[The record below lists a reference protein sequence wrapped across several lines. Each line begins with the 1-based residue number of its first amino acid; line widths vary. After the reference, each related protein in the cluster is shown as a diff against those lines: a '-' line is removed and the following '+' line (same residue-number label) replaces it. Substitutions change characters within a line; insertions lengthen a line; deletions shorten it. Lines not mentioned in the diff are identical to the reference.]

1 MSTLKYSEMLKPK
14 NTLLKPTGKSAIKIP
29 NQEMIPKYNGTAGVT
44 GVNNNGIAY
53 KNYGATENIGPIEV
67 KGGSSAPKYSDNVG
81 GLSYVG
87 TPSAAPGSAD
97 VKYSD
102 AETGSAEPSAPVQMP
117 SVVKPMTYEE
127 YLKSAYDKTV
137 NNAEEARNKAV
148 IDAQVSYQQNKATY
162 GAKAEAMGAMGL
174 TGSGYS
180 DYLDAQAYN
189 TSRNEVAVANAQA
202 EKAKQQAE
210 MTYSQG
216 ILQLQENKK
225 SQFTALLEGAGN
237 GTLSKEQ
244 IEAISGEYGLSD
256 EQKNQLLATAE
267 GYTAKVQKDNYSSML
282 GKYGSSVDSVKSA
295 VSSGAISQEQ
305 GNEIIGTIQNN
316 NYLEYS
322 YGIGAGDIDQNDVE
336 IALKSGDISKPQYEQ
351 LKSEYMAEINKID
364 ISTYFNDKTI
374 ETAKEE
380 LSYIKNDKWIDQATK
395 DKFQKAYNEKFN
407 PETNKETEEIG
418 VTATAKKTPDG
429 KTYTS
434 DVIDI
439 NSSEFSRELL
449 SKQYNPQKT
458 SGVFKDTNKENSE
471 QYKYLSAILN
481 DAKAGKIK
489 QGQYIRTN
497 YGSDIKGTGLFIY
510 LGEGKFR
517 GISVAGVEYT
527 KVEIYLPE
535 EYKID
540 SVGGIMKK

>member
-1 MSTLKYSEMLKPK
+1 MLKPK

-29 NQEMIPKYNGTAGVT
+29 NQEMTPKYNGTADVT

-53 KNYGATENIGPIEV
+53 KNYGATENTGPINV

-87 TPSAAPGSAD
+87 TPSVAPGSAD

-102 AETGSAEPSAPVQMP
+102 AETGSTEPSTPVQTP
-117 SVVKPMTYEE
+117 SMVKPMTYEE
-127 YLKSAYDKTV
+127 YLKSAYDQTV
-137 NNAEEARNKAV
+137 NNAEEARNKAI

-216 ILQLQENKK
+216 MLRLQENKK
-225 SQFTALLEGAGN
+225 SQFTTLLEGAGN

-244 IEAISGEYGLSD
+244 LEAISTEYGLSD

-267 GYTAKVQKDNYSSML
+267 GYTSKTQQSNYSALL
-282 GKYGSSVDSVKSA
+282 GEYGNSVDAIKSA
-295 VSSGAISQEQ
+295 VNSGAISQEQ
-305 GNEIIGTIQNN
+305 GDSIVATIQNN
-316 NYLEYS
+316 NYLDYS
-322 YGIGAGDIDQNDVE
+322 YGISAGDIDQNDVE

-364 ISTYFNDKTI
+364 IGSYFNDKTI
-374 ETAKEE
+374 EIANEQ
-380 LSYIKNDKWIDQATK
+380 LSTIMADKWIDQATK
-395 DKFQKAYNEKFN
+395 DKFQKAYDEIFN
-407 PETNKETEEIG
+407 PQENNSAEINNSNENDELKFDEKAKEVNIYSSSFN
-418 VTATAKKTPDG
+418 AK
-429 KTYTS
+429 
-434 DVIDI
+434 
-439 NSSEFSRELL
+439 EFGEFYGS
-449 SKQYNPQKT
+449 
-458 SGVFKDTNKENSE
+458 NKENSG
-471 QYKYLSAILN
+471 QSKYIN
-481 DAKAGKIK
+481 KVVEDAKSGKIK
-489 QGQYIRTN
+489 VGQIVVAN
-497 YGSDIKGTGLFIY
+497 CGLSWDDVGGYLY
-510 LGEGKFR
+510 LGNGKFKKLNT
-517 GISVAGVEYT
+517 SYVADNREL
-527 KVEIYLPE
+527 IYEPE
-535 EYKID
+535 GYKKRADGSSILID
-540 SVGGIMKK
+540 KE

>member
-1 MSTLKYSEMLKPK
+1 MLKPK

-29 NQEMIPKYNGTAGVT
+29 NQEMTPKYNGTADVT

-53 KNYGATENIGPIEV
+53 KNYGATENTGPINV

-87 TPSAAPGSAD
+87 TPSVAPGSAD

-102 AETGSAEPSAPVQMP
+102 AETGSTEPSTPVQTP
-117 SVVKPMTYEE
+117 SMVKPMTYEE

-137 NNAEEARNKAV
+137 NNAEEARNKAI

-216 ILQLQENKK
+216 MLQLQE
-225 SQFTALLEGAGN
+225 SQNSTYNEIL
-237 GTLSKEQ
+237 K
-244 IEAISGEYGLSD
+244 EYGNSIEVIKASNLSD
-256 EQKNQLLATAE
+256 EQKQSAINSIQTNAYNEFSYDLSTIDIANGNFEGVTEIQKLAEFALKTGELSQNNVNQLIT
-267 GYTAKVQKDNYSSML
+267 D
-282 GKYGSSVDSVKSA
+282 
-295 VSSGAISQEQ
+295 
-305 GNEIIGTIQNN
+305 
-316 NYLEYS
+316 
-322 YGIGAGDIDQNDVE
+322 
-336 IALKSGDISKPQYEQ
+336 
-351 LKSEYMAEINKID
+351 YMTEINKID
-364 ISTYFNDKTI
+364 IGTYFNDKTI

-395 DKFQKAYNEKFN
+395 DKFERAYNSNFNIEVNDKEKEKN
-407 PETNKETEEIG
+407 VEVDNIMGLSDKAERTPEGYK
-418 VTATAKKTPDG
+418 
-429 KTYTS
+429 YTS
-434 DVIDI
+434 NTIDI
-439 NSSEFSRELL
+439 YDSNFTRELL
-449 SKQYNPQKT
+449 SKQYEAG
-458 SGVFKDTNKENSE
+458 SASSVFVDTYNVGSK
-471 QYKYLSAILN
+471 QCKYLIAIIN

-497 YGSDIKGTGLFIY
+497 YGSNARGMGWFVY

-517 GISVAGVEYT
+517 AVSD
-527 KVEIYLPE
+527 K
-535 EYKID
+535 
-540 SVGGIMKK
+540 IMKPSASLYIPNGYKVDKASLDIKEE